1 MPKTANHHKAE
12 LSKPISANLGS
23 APSLPADSEDSALS
37 LRLKQYLKP
46 QDIAQVWEAYRYA
59 YHAHEGVVRKTGEPY
74 ITHPVAVACVLADL
88 HMDVPTL
95 LAALLHDVVEDT
107 DITTQDIKEKF
118 GRQVAE
124 LVDGVTKLDRIEFQ
138 SASVA
143 QAENFR
149 KMLLAMS
156 QDVRVI
162 LVKLA
167 DRLHNMQT
175 LGAMKPAKQKLIAKE
190 TLDIY
195 APIANRLGLNTIYQE
210 LEDLSFQ
217 YLHPMRHSAISNAV
231 KATRGNRKEV
241 VSKTLESIKH
251 QLTGMH
257 IAAEVSGREKHLFS
271 IYKKMSGKTTA
282 FSQIYDIYGFR
293 VVVKDLSSCYVALGA
308 LHALYKPITSKF
320 KDYIA
325 IPKANGYQSL
335 HTTLFGPFG
344 TPIEVQIRSAEMHN
358 IADAGV
364 AAHWLYKSNDA
375 QLTALQQK
383 THQWLQRLLE
393 IQSESA
399 DSLDFL
405 EHLKI
410 DLFPDEVYVFT
421 PKSKI
426 LALPKG
432 ATAVDFAYAVHSDI
446 GNSCVAVRINQ
457 DLAPLRTELHNGDH
471 VEIITGSL
479 AKPNPAWL
487 NYVVT
492 GRARAHIRHFLK
504 SQQSTESAHLGERML
519 NQALRALHVEPGQ
532 ITDAHWQKLIRDY
545 GLKKKS
551 EILTDIG
558 LGKRQNVM
566 VAHQLLAMGEVQ
578 EESSE
583 GTIGK
588 FLGKIFGK
596 TTKPLDT
603 ITIRGS
609 EGMAV
614 QFAQCCRPIPGDPI
628 LGFINKDK
636 GLVVHTHDCPAIR
649 KFRLDPDKWLD
660 VEWEPDSQRLYKT
673 NLNLTVANQPGMLA
687 KIATG
692 IADAGSNIDN
702 VSVEEADGSSY
713 ANLYFTVQ
721 VRNRIHLAELVR
733 SLRKIPDVVRINRT
747 KGNLAASDTKKYSQ

>member
-1 MPKTANHHKAE
+1 MSKAATNHKAE
-12 LSKPISANLGS
+12 LSKPTLE
-23 APSLPADSEDSALS
+23 PLLPADSEDSALTV
-37 LRLKQYLKP
+37 RLNRYLKP
-46 QDIAQVWEAYRYA
+46 EDITQVWEAYRYA
-59 YHAHEGVVRKTGEPY
+59 FQAHDGVVRKTGEPY
-74 ITHPVAVACVLADL
+74 ITHPVSVACILADL
-88 HMDVPTL
+88 HMDVPTI

-107 DITTQDIKEKF
+107 LITIVDIKEKF
-118 GRQVAE
+118 GQQVAE
-124 LVDGVTKLDRIEFQ
+124 LVDGVTKLDKIEFQ
-138 SASVA
+138 SASQA

-175 LGAMKPAKQKLIAKE
+175 LEAMRPDKQKLIAKE

-195 APIANRLGLNTIYQE
+195 APIANRLGLNAIYQA

-217 YLHPMRHSAISNAV
+217 YLYPMRFNAIS
-231 KATRGNRKEV
+231 KAIMGARGNRKEV
-241 VSKTLESIKH
+241 ISKILDSIKQ
-251 QLTGMH
+251 QLSTFN
-257 IAAEVSGREKHLFS
+257 IEAEVSGREKHLYS
-271 IYKKMSGKTTA
+271 VYKKMTSKATP
-282 FSQIYDIYGFR
+282 FSQVYDIYGFR
-293 VVVKDLSSCYVALGA
+293 VVVNDLPSCYLALGA
-308 LHALYKPITSKF
+308 LHALYKPIPSKF

-335 HTTLFGPFG
+335 HTTLLGPFG

-364 AAHWLYKSNDA
+364 AAHWLYKASDA
-375 QLTALQQK
+375 QLTALQQQ
-383 THQWLQRLLE
+383 THQWLQRLLD

-421 PKSKI
+421 PKGKI
-426 LALPKG
+426 LALPKR

-446 GNSCVAVRINQ
+446 GNSCVAVRINHE
-457 DLAPLRTELHNGDH
+457 LAPLRSELHNGDH

-487 NYVVT
+487 NYVIT

-504 SQQSTESAHLGERML
+504 SQQSTESAGLGERML
-519 NQALRALHVEPGQ
+519 NQALRALQADPDQ
-532 ITDAHWQKLIRDY
+532 ISDAHWQKIIRDY
-545 GLKKKS
+545 GLKNKS

-558 LGKRQNVM
+558 LGKRQSVM
-566 VAHQLLAMGEVQ
+566 VAHQLLALTDDHLEKHNNLPGV
-578 EESSE
+578 S
-583 GTIGK
+583 
-588 FLGKIFGK
+588 
-596 TTKPLDT
+596 LDT
-603 ITIRGS
+603 ITIRGT

-614 QFAQCCRPIPGDPI
+614 QFAPCCKPIPGDPI

-636 GLVVHTHDCPAIR
+636 GLVIHTHDCPSVR
-649 KFRLDPDKWLD
+649 KFKLDPDKWLD
-660 VEWEPDSQRLYKT
+660 VEWEPESTRLFKT

-687 KIATG
+687 KIASG
-692 IADAGSNIDN
+692 IAEAGSNIDN
-702 VSVEEADGSSY
+702 VSVEEADGSAY

-721 VRNRIHLAELVR
+721 VRNRIHLAELMR

-747 KGNLAASDTKKYSQ
+747 KGNVASNGKSANGKAS

>member
-1 MPKTANHHKAE
+1 MPKPATAHKTASSSTHANPLAAE
-12 LSKPISANLGS
+12 LL
-23 APSLPADSEDSALS
+23 LPADRDDSALS
-37 LRLKQYLKP
+37 LRLKHYLKSE
-46 QDIAQVWEAYRYA
+46 DITQVWEAYRYA
-59 YHAHEGVVRKTGEPY
+59 DQAHQGVVRKTGEPY
-74 ITHPVAVACVLADL
+74 ISHPVSVACILADM
-88 HMDVPTL
+88 HMDLPTIM
-95 LAALLHDVVEDT
+95 AALLHDVVEDT
-107 DITTQDIKEKF
+107 DISTDDIKEKF
-118 GRQVAE
+118 GQQVAE
-124 LVDGVTKLDRIEFQ
+124 LVDGVTKLDKIEFQ

-175 LGAMKPAKQKLIAKE
+175 LEGMRQEKQKLTAKE

-195 APIANRLGLNTIYQE
+195 APIANRLGLNEIYQE
-210 LEDLSFQ
+210 LEDLSFK
-217 YLHPMRHSAISNAV
+217 YLHPMRYNAIANAV
-231 KATRGNRKEV
+231 KAARGNRKEV
-241 VSKTLESIKH
+241 VSKILESIKH
-251 QLTGMH
+251 QLAGMK
-257 IAAEVSGREKHLFS
+257 IEAEVSGREKHLYS
-271 IYKKMSGKTTA
+271 IYKKMSGKTTS

-293 VVVKDLSSCYVALGA
+293 VVVKDLASCYSALGA
-308 LHALYKPITSKF
+308 LHGLYKPITSKF

-344 TPIEVQIRSAEMHN
+344 TPIEVQIRSNEMHN
-358 IADAGV
+358 IAAAGV
-364 AAHWLYKSNDA
+364 AAHWLYKSSDA

-393 IQSESA
+393 IQSDSA

-421 PKSKI
+421 PKGKI

-432 ATAVDFAYAVHSDI
+432 ATSVDFAYAVHSDI

-492 GRARAHIRHFLK
+492 GRARAHIRHYLK
-504 SQQSTESAHLGERML
+504 SQHSTESAHLGERML
-519 NQALRALHVEPGQ
+519 NQALRAMHIEPDQ
-532 ITDAHWQKLIRDY
+532 VTEAHWQKLIRDY

-566 VAHQLLAMGEVQ
+566 VAHQLLAMGEILDLPP
-578 EESSE
+578 E
-583 GTIGK
+583 GGLGK
-588 FLGKIFGK
+588 LLGKIFRK
-596 TTKPLDT
+596 PSKPLDT

-614 QFAQCCRPIPGDPI
+614 QFAPCCRPIPGDPI

-649 KFRLDPDKWLD
+649 KFRLDPEKWLD
-660 VEWEPDSQRLYKT
+660 VEWEPESEHLYKA

-687 KIATG
+687 KIASG

-702 VSVEEADGSSY
+702 VSVEEPDGSSY

-721 VRNRIHLAELVR
+721 VKNRIHLAELMR
-733 SLRKIPDVVRINRT
+733 GLRKIPDVVRINRS
-747 KGNLAASDTKKYSQ
+747 KGNPATHDGKSVS

>member
-1 MPKTANHHKAE
+1 MPKPATAHKTASSSTHAHPLAAE
-12 LSKPISANLGS
+12 LL
-23 APSLPADSEDSALS
+23 LPADRDDSALS
-37 LRLKQYLKP
+37 LRLKHYLKSE
-46 QDIAQVWEAYRYA
+46 DISQVWQAYRYA
-59 YHAHEGVVRKTGEPY
+59 DQAHQGVVRKTGEPY
-74 ITHPVAVACVLADL
+74 ISHPVSVACILADM
-88 HMDVPTL
+88 HMDLPTIM
-95 LAALLHDVVEDT
+95 AALLHDVVEDT
-107 DITTQDIKEKF
+107 DISTDDIKEKF
-118 GRQVAE
+118 GQQVAE
-124 LVDGVTKLDRIEFQ
+124 LVDGVTKLDKIEFQ

-175 LGAMKPAKQKLIAKE
+175 LEGMRPEKQKLIAKE

-195 APIANRLGLNTIYQE
+195 APIANRLGLNEIYQE
-210 LEDLSFQ
+210 LEDLSFK
-217 YLHPMRHSAISNAV
+217 YLHPMRYNAIAKAV
-231 KATRGNRKEV
+231 MAARGNRKEV
-241 VSKTLESIKH
+241 VSKILEAIKH
-251 QLTGMH
+251 QLGNMK
-257 IAAEVSGREKHLFS
+257 IEAEVSGREKHLYS
-271 IYKKMSGKTTA
+271 IYKKMSGKTTS

-293 VVVKDLSSCYVALGA
+293 VVVKDLASCYVALGA
-308 LHALYKPITSKF
+308 LHGLYKPITSKF

-358 IADAGV
+358 IAAAGV

-393 IQSESA
+393 IQSDSA

-421 PKSKI
+421 PKGKI

-432 ATAVDFAYAVHSDI
+432 ATAVDFAYAVHSGI

-471 VEIITGSL
+471 VEIITGSM

-492 GRARAHIRHFLK
+492 GRARAHIRHYLK
-504 SQQSTESAHLGERML
+504 SQHSTESAHLGERML
-519 NQALRALHVEPGQ
+519 NQALRAMHIEPDQ
-532 ITDAHWQKLIRDY
+532 ITEAHWQKLIRDY

-566 VAHQLLAMGEVQ
+566 VAHQLLAMGEML
-578 EESSE
+578 EESPE
-583 GTIGK
+583 GGIGK
-588 FLGKIFGK
+588 FLGKIFRK
-596 TTKPLDT
+596 SSKPLDT

-614 QFAQCCRPIPGDPI
+614 QFAPCCRPIPGDPI

-649 KFRLDPDKWLD
+649 KFRLDPEKWLD
-660 VEWEPDSQRLYKT
+660 VEWEPDSEHLYKA

-687 KIATG
+687 KIASG

-702 VSVEEADGSSY
+702 VSVEEPDGSSY

-721 VRNRIHLAELVR
+721 VKNRIHLAELMR
-733 SLRKIPDVVRINRT
+733 GLRKIPDVVRINRS
-747 KGNLAASDTKKYSQ
+747 KGNPAMHDGKSVS

>member
-1 MPKTANHHKAE
+1 MPKAATNLKAE
-12 LSKPISANLGS
+12 LSKSTS
-23 APSLPADSEDSALS
+23 APLLPADSEDSALS
-37 LRLKQYLKP
+37 IRLKTYLKP
-46 QDIAQVWEAYRYA
+46 QDIEQVWDGYRYA
-59 YHAHEGVVRKTGEPY
+59 FAAHDGVVRKTGEPY
-74 ITHPVAVACVLADL
+74 ITHPVSVACILADL
-88 HMDVPTL
+88 HMDVPTI

-107 DITTQDIKEKF
+107 AISTLDIKQKF
-118 GRQVAE
+118 GPQVAE
-124 LVDGVTKLDRIEFQ
+124 LVDGVTKLDKIEFQ
-138 SASVA
+138 SASQA

-175 LGAMKPAKQKLIAKE
+175 LEAMRPEKQKIIAKE

-195 APIANRLGLNTIYQE
+195 APIANRLGLNDVYQA
-210 LEDLSFQ
+210 LEDLSFK
-217 YLHPMRHSAISNAV
+217 YLYPMRYNAIS
-231 KATRGNRKEV
+231 KAIMAARGNRKEV
-241 VSKTLESIKH
+241 ISKILESIKA
-251 QLTGMH
+251 QLVNLN
-257 IAAEVSGREKHLFS
+257 IDAEVSGREKHLYS
-271 IYKKMSGKTTA
+271 VYKKMTSKATP
-282 FSQIYDIYGFR
+282 FSQVYDIYGFR
-293 VVVKDLSSCYVALGA
+293 IVVKDLPSCYLALGA
-308 LHALYKPITSKF
+308 LHALYKPIPSKF

-344 TPIEVQIRSAEMHN
+344 TPIEVQIRSADMHN

-364 AAHWLYKSNDA
+364 AAHWLYKASDA
-375 QLTALQQK
+375 QLTALQQQ

-393 IQSESA
+393 IQNESV

-421 PKSKI
+421 PKGSI
-426 LALPKG
+426 MAMPKG

-446 GNSCVAVRINQ
+446 GNSCVAVRINH
-457 DLAPLRTELHNGDH
+457 DLAPLRTEMQNGDH

-504 SQQSTESAHLGERML
+504 SQQSTESTHLGERLL
-519 NQALRALHVEPGQ
+519 NKALRALHVDPSHISEE
-532 ITDAHWQKLIRDY
+532 HWQKLMRDY
-545 GLKKKS
+545 GVKKKS
-551 EILTDIG
+551 EILSDIG

-566 VAHQLLAMGEVQ
+566 VAHQLAAMTEDHA
-578 EESSE
+578 EKHTKLPPSS
-583 GTIGK
+583 
-588 FLGKIFGK
+588 
-596 TTKPLDT
+596 LDT
-603 ITIRGS
+603 ITVRGT

-614 QFAQCCRPIPGDPI
+614 QFAPCCRPIPGDPI

-636 GLVVHTHDCPAIR
+636 GLVIHTHDCSSVR
-649 KFRLDPDKWLD
+649 KFKLDPDKWLD
-660 VEWEPDSQRLYKT
+660 VEWEPESTRLFKA

-687 KIATG
+687 KIASG
-692 IADAGSNIDN
+692 IAEAGSNIDN
-702 VSVEEADGSSY
+702 VSIEEADGSAY
-713 ANLYFTVQ
+713 TNLYFTVQ
-721 VRNRIHLAELVR
+721 VKNRVHLAELMR
-733 SLRKIPDVVRINRT
+733 GLRKIPDVVRINRT
-747 KGNLAASDTKKYSQ
+747 RGSVTAGGKNANVKLYSQ

>member
-1 MPKTANHHKAE
+1 MPKPATAPKTASSSTHAHPLAAE
-12 LSKPISANLGS
+12 LL
-23 APSLPADSEDSALS
+23 LPADRDDSSLS
-37 LRLKQYLKP
+37 LRLKHYLKSE
-46 QDIAQVWEAYRYA
+46 DITQVWEAYRYA
-59 YHAHEGVVRKTGEPY
+59 DQAHQGVVRKTGEPY
-74 ITHPVAVACVLADL
+74 ISHPVSVACILADM
-88 HMDVPTL
+88 HMDLPTIM
-95 LAALLHDVVEDT
+95 AALLHDVVEDT
-107 DITTQDIKEKF
+107 DISTDDIKEKF
-118 GRQVAE
+118 GQQVAE
-124 LVDGVTKLDRIEFQ
+124 LVDGVTKLDKIEFQ

-175 LGAMKPAKQKLIAKE
+175 LEAMRPDKQKLIAKE

-195 APIANRLGLNTIYQE
+195 APIANRLGLNEIYQE
-210 LEDLSFQ
+210 LEDLSFK
-217 YLHPMRHSAISNAV
+217 YLHPMRYNAIANAV
-231 KATRGNRKEV
+231 KAARGNRKEV
-241 VSKTLESIKH
+241 VSKILESIKH
-251 QLTGMH
+251 QLVGMK
-257 IAAEVSGREKHLFS
+257 IEAEVSGREKHLYS
-271 IYKKMSGKTTA
+271 IYKKMSGKTTS

-293 VVVKDLSSCYVALGA
+293 VVVKDLASCYVTLGA
-308 LHALYKPITSKF
+308 LHGLYKPITSKF

-358 IADAGV
+358 IAAAGV

-393 IQSESA
+393 IQSDSA

-421 PKSKI
+421 PKGKI

-432 ATAVDFAYAVHSDI
+432 ATAVDFAYAVHSGI

-492 GRARAHIRHFLK
+492 GRARAHIRHYLK
-504 SQQSTESAHLGERML
+504 SQHSTESAHLGERML
-519 NQALRALHVEPGQ
+519 NQALRAMHIEPDQ
-532 ITDAHWQKLIRDY
+532 ITEAHWQKLIRDY

-566 VAHQLLAMGEVQ
+566 VAHQLLAMGEML
-578 EESSE
+578 EESPE
-583 GTIGK
+583 GGIGK
-588 FLGKIFGK
+588 FLGKIFRK
-596 TTKPLDT
+596 PSKPLDT

-614 QFAQCCRPIPGDPI
+614 QFAPCCRPIPGDPI

-649 KFRLDPDKWLD
+649 KFRLDPEKWLD
-660 VEWEPDSQRLYKT
+660 VEWEPDSEHLYKA

-687 KIATG
+687 KIASG

-702 VSVEEADGSSY
+702 VSVEEPDGSSY

-721 VRNRIHLAELVR
+721 VKNRIHLAELMR
-733 SLRKIPDVVRINRT
+733 GLRKIPDVVRINRS
-747 KGNLAASDTKKYSQ
+747 KGNPATHDGKSVS

>member
-1 MPKTANHHKAE
+1 MPKPATAPKTASSSTHAHPLAAE
-12 LSKPISANLGS
+12 LL
-23 APSLPADSEDSALS
+23 LPADRDDSSLS
-37 LRLKQYLKP
+37 LRLKHYLKSE
-46 QDIAQVWEAYRYA
+46 DITQVWEAYRYA
-59 YHAHEGVVRKTGEPY
+59 DQAHQGVVRKTGEPY
-74 ITHPVAVACVLADL
+74 ISHPVSVACILADM
-88 HMDVPTL
+88 HMDLPTIM
-95 LAALLHDVVEDT
+95 AALLHDVVEDT
-107 DITTQDIKEKF
+107 DISTDDIKEKF
-118 GRQVAE
+118 GQQVAE
-124 LVDGVTKLDRIEFQ
+124 LVDGVTKLDKIEFQ

-175 LGAMKPAKQKLIAKE
+175 LEGMRQEKQKLIAKE

-195 APIANRLGLNTIYQE
+195 APIANRLGLNEIYQE
-210 LEDLSFQ
+210 LEDLSFK
-217 YLHPMRHSAISNAV
+217 YLHPMRYNAIANAV
-231 KATRGNRKEV
+231 KAARGNRKEV
-241 VSKTLESIKH
+241 VSKILESIKH
-251 QLTGMH
+251 QLAGMK
-257 IAAEVSGREKHLFS
+257 IEAEVSGREKHLYS
-271 IYKKMSGKTTA
+271 IYKKMSGKTTS

-293 VVVKDLSSCYVALGA
+293 VVVKDLASCYSALGA
-308 LHALYKPITSKF
+308 LHGLYKPITSKF

-344 TPIEVQIRSAEMHN
+344 TPIEVQIRSNEMHN
-358 IADAGV
+358 IAAAGV
-364 AAHWLYKSNDA
+364 AAHWLYKSSDA

-393 IQSESA
+393 IQSDSA

-421 PKSKI
+421 PKGKI

-432 ATAVDFAYAVHSDI
+432 ATSVDFAYAVHSDI

-492 GRARAHIRHFLK
+492 GRARAHIRHYLK
-504 SQQSTESAHLGERML
+504 SQHSTESAHLGERML
-519 NQALRALHVEPGQ
+519 NQALRAMHIEPDQ
-532 ITDAHWQKLIRDY
+532 VTEAHWQKLIRDY

-566 VAHQLLAMGEVQ
+566 VAHQLLAMGEILDLPP
-578 EESSE
+578 E
-583 GTIGK
+583 GGLGK
-588 FLGKIFGK
+588 LLGKIFRK
-596 TTKPLDT
+596 PSKPLDT

-614 QFAQCCRPIPGDPI
+614 QFAPCCRPIPGDPI

-649 KFRLDPDKWLD
+649 KFRLDPEKWLD
-660 VEWEPDSQRLYKT
+660 VEWEPESEHLYKA

-687 KIATG
+687 KIASG

-702 VSVEEADGSSY
+702 VSVEEPDGSSY

-721 VRNRIHLAELVR
+721 VKNRIHLAELMR
-733 SLRKIPDVVRINRT
+733 GLRKIPDVVRINRS
-747 KGNLAASDTKKYSQ
+747 KGNPATHDGKSVS

>member
-1 MPKTANHHKAE
+1 MPKSATAHKTASSSTHANPLAAE
-12 LSKPISANLGS
+12 LL
-23 APSLPADSEDSALS
+23 LPADRDDSALS
-37 LRLKQYLKP
+37 LRLKHYLKSE
-46 QDIAQVWEAYRYA
+46 DITQVWEAYRYA
-59 YHAHEGVVRKTGEPY
+59 DQAHQGVVRKTGEPY
-74 ITHPVAVACVLADL
+74 ISHPVSVACILADM
-88 HMDVPTL
+88 HMDLPTIM
-95 LAALLHDVVEDT
+95 AALLHDVVEDT
-107 DITTQDIKEKF
+107 DISTDDIKEKF
-118 GRQVAE
+118 GQQVAE
-124 LVDGVTKLDRIEFQ
+124 LVDGVTKLDKIEFQ

-175 LGAMKPAKQKLIAKE
+175 LEGMRQEKQKLIAKE

-195 APIANRLGLNTIYQE
+195 APIANRLGLNEIYQE
-210 LEDLSFQ
+210 LEDLSFK
-217 YLHPMRHSAISNAV
+217 YLHPMRYNAIANAV
-231 KATRGNRKEV
+231 KAARGNRKEV
-241 VSKTLESIKH
+241 VSKILESIKH
-251 QLTGMH
+251 QLAGMK
-257 IAAEVSGREKHLFS
+257 IEAEVSGREKHLYS
-271 IYKKMSGKTTA
+271 IYKKMSGKTTS

-293 VVVKDLSSCYVALGA
+293 VVVKDLASCYSALGA
-308 LHALYKPITSKF
+308 LHGLYKPITSKF

-344 TPIEVQIRSAEMHN
+344 TPIEVQIRSNEMHN
-358 IADAGV
+358 IAAAGV
-364 AAHWLYKSNDA
+364 AAHWLYKSSDA

-393 IQSESA
+393 IQSDSA

-421 PKSKI
+421 PKGKI

-432 ATAVDFAYAVHSDI
+432 ATSVDFAYAVHSDI

-492 GRARAHIRHFLK
+492 GRARAHIRHYLK
-504 SQQSTESAHLGERML
+504 SQHSTESAHLGERML
-519 NQALRALHVEPGQ
+519 NQALRAMHIEPDQ
-532 ITDAHWQKLIRDY
+532 VTEAHWQKLIRDY

-566 VAHQLLAMGEVQ
+566 VAHQLLAMGEILDLPP
-578 EESSE
+578 E
-583 GTIGK
+583 GGLGK
-588 FLGKIFGK
+588 LLGKIFRK
-596 TTKPLDT
+596 PSKPLDT

-614 QFAQCCRPIPGDPI
+614 QFAPCCRPIPGDPI

-649 KFRLDPDKWLD
+649 KFRLDPEKWLD
-660 VEWEPDSQRLYKT
+660 VEWEPESEHLYKA

-687 KIATG
+687 KIASG

-702 VSVEEADGSSY
+702 VSVEEPDGSSY

-721 VRNRIHLAELVR
+721 VKNRIHLAELMR
-733 SLRKIPDVVRINRT
+733 GLRKIPDVVRINRS
-747 KGNLAASDTKKYSQ
+747 KGNPATHDGKSVS

>member
-1 MPKTANHHKAE
+1 M
-12 LSKPISANLGS
+12 
-23 APSLPADSEDSALS
+23 
-37 LRLKQYLKP
+37 
-46 QDIAQVWEAYRYA
+46 RYNA
-59 YHAHEGVVRKTGEPY
+59 
-74 ITHPVAVACVLADL
+74 
-88 HMDVPTL
+88 
-95 LAALLHDVVEDT
+95 
-107 DITTQDIKEKF
+107 
-118 GRQVAE
+118 
-124 LVDGVTKLDRIEFQ
+124 
-138 SASVA
+138 
-143 QAENFR
+143 
-149 KMLLAMS
+149 
-156 QDVRVI
+156 
-162 LVKLA
+162 
-167 DRLHNMQT
+167 
-175 LGAMKPAKQKLIAKE
+175 IAK
-190 TLDIY
+190 
-195 APIANRLGLNTIYQE
+195 
-210 LEDLSFQ
+210 
-217 YLHPMRHSAISNAV
+217 AV
-231 KATRGNRKEV
+231 MAARGNRKEV
-241 VSKTLESIKH
+241 VSKILEAIKH
-251 QLTGMH
+251 QLGNMK
-257 IAAEVSGREKHLFS
+257 IEAEVSGREKHLYS
-271 IYKKMSGKTTA
+271 IYKKMSGKTTS

-293 VVVKDLSSCYVALGA
+293 VVVKDLASCYVALGA
-308 LHALYKPITSKF
+308 LHGLYKPITSKF

-358 IADAGV
+358 IAAAGV

-393 IQSESA
+393 IQSDSA

-421 PKSKI
+421 PKGKI

-432 ATAVDFAYAVHSDI
+432 ATAVDFAYAVHSGI

-471 VEIITGSL
+471 VEIITGSM

-492 GRARAHIRHFLK
+492 GRARAHIRHYLK
-504 SQQSTESAHLGERML
+504 SQHSTESAHLGERML
-519 NQALRALHVEPGQ
+519 NQALRAMHIEPDQ
-532 ITDAHWQKLIRDY
+532 ITEAHWQKLIRDY

-566 VAHQLLAMGEVQ
+566 VAHQLLAMGEML
-578 EESSE
+578 EESPE
-583 GTIGK
+583 GGIGK
-588 FLGKIFGK
+588 FLGKIFRK
-596 TTKPLDT
+596 SSKPLDT

-614 QFAQCCRPIPGDPI
+614 QFAPCCRPIPGDPI

-649 KFRLDPDKWLD
+649 KFRLDPEKWLD
-660 VEWEPDSQRLYKT
+660 VEWEPDSEHLYKA

-687 KIATG
+687 KIASG

-702 VSVEEADGSSY
+702 VSVEEPDGSSY

-721 VRNRIHLAELVR
+721 VKNRIHLAELMR
-733 SLRKIPDVVRINRT
+733 GLRKIPDVVRINRS
-747 KGNLAASDTKKYSQ
+747 KGNPAMHDGKSVS

>member
-1 MPKTANHHKAE
+1 MSKAAQNLKAE
-12 LSKPISANLGS
+12 ISKTNP
-23 APSLPADSEDSALS
+23 APLLPADSEDSALGI
-37 LRLKQYLKP
+37 RLKQYFKP
-46 QDIAQVWEAYRYA
+46 QDIEQVFEGYRYA
-59 YHAHEGVVRKTGEPY
+59 FKAHEGVVRKTGEPY
-74 ITHPVAVACVLADL
+74 ITHPVSVACILADL
-88 HMDVPTL
+88 HMDVPTI

-107 DITTQDIKEKF
+107 HITTMDIKEKF
-118 GRQVAE
+118 GLQVAE
-124 LVDGVTKLDRIEFQ
+124 LVDGVTKLDKIEFQ
-138 SASVA
+138 SASEA

-175 LGAMKPAKQKLIAKE
+175 LEAMRPEKQKLIAKE

-195 APIANRLGLNTIYQE
+195 APIANRLGLNSVYQA

-217 YLHPMRHSAISNAV
+217 YLHPMRYSAISKAV
-231 KATRGNRKEV
+231 MAARGNRKEV
-241 VSKTLESIKH
+241 ISKVLESIQH
-251 QLTGMH
+251 QLKVFH
-257 IAAEVSGREKHLFS
+257 VEAEVTGREKHLYS
-271 IYKKMSGKTTA
+271 IYRKMTRQATP
-282 FSQIYDIYGFR
+282 FSQVYDIYGFR
-293 VVVKDLSSCYVALGA
+293 VIVKDLPSCYLALGA
-308 LHALYKPITSKF
+308 LHALYKPIPSKF

-335 HTTLFGPFG
+335 HTTLLGPFG
-344 TPIEVQIRSAEMHN
+344 TPIEVQIRSTEMHN

-364 AAHWLYKSNDA
+364 AAHWLYKSSDA
-375 QLTALQQK
+375 QLTVLQQQ
-383 THQWLQRLLE
+383 THQWLQRLLD

-421 PKSKI
+421 PKGSI
-426 LALPKG
+426 MALPKR

-446 GNSCVAVRINQ
+446 GNSCVAVRINHE
-457 DLAPLRTELHNGDH
+457 LAPLRTELKNGDH

-504 SQQSTESAHLGERML
+504 SQRSSEAAQLGERLL
-519 NQALRALHVEPGQ
+519 NQALRALHVDPKQ
-532 ITDAHWQKLIRDY
+532 ISDENWQKLMRDY
-545 GLKKKS
+545 GVITKS
-551 EILTDIG
+551 EILSEIG

-566 VAHQLLAMGEVQ
+566 VAHQLLA
-578 EESSE
+578 
-583 GTIGK
+583 
-588 FLGKIFGK
+588 
-596 TTKPLDT
+596 TTDDHAEKHTKLPAKALDT
-603 ITIRGS
+603 ITVRGT

-614 QFAQCCRPIPGDPI
+614 MFAPCCRPIPGDPI

-636 GLVVHTHDCPAIR
+636 GLVIHTHDCPSVR
-649 KFRLDPDKWLD
+649 KFKLDPDKWLD
-660 VEWEPDSQRLYKT
+660 VEWEPESTRLFKT

-687 KIATG
+687 KIAAG
-692 IADAGSNIDN
+692 IADAGSNIDS
-702 VSVEEADGSSY
+702 VSVEEADGSAY

-721 VRNRIHLAELVR
+721 VKNRVHLADLMR
-733 SLRKIPDVVRINRT
+733 GLRKIPDVVRINRT
-747 KGNLAASDTKKYSQ
+747 KGNVNAKSASTKINSQ